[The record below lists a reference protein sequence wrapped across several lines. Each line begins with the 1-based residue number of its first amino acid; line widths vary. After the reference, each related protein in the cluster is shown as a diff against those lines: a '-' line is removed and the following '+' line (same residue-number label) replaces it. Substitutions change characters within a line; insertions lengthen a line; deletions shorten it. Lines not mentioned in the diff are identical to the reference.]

1 MALIWFLIIGLL
13 AGLIARALMPGEQHM
28 GIILTMVLGIV
39 GSFVGGII
47 GSLFGSNRELFSLR
61 PSGLILSI
69 VGALIVLIIAG
80 AVQKRRGGRGG
91 RVTV

>member
-13 AGLIARALMPGEQHM
+13 AGLIARALMPGKQHM
-28 GIILTMVLGIV
+28 GIIMTMILGIV

-69 VGALIVLIIAG
+69 VGAFIVLLIAG
-80 AVQKRRGGRGG
+80 AVQRRRGGG
-91 RVTV
+91 RVAV